1 MYEYRA
7 PRRDMQFVLHDVLD
21 AEAGLAA
28 LGRDDLNRDLIDGIM
43 EEGTKFAE
51 EVLSPLNWQGD
62 QEGAVWDNGNVRTPK
77 GYKAAFDAFTSAGWT
92 GTHAPED
99 YGGQNLPYLASIA
112 AGESFVAGAMAW
124 RMSTGLTEGAVASL
138 HHGGAQEQ
146 KDQFIPKMVAGEWTG
161 TMCLTEPHCGT
172 DLALMRTRAVPT
184 GTGTYKVSG
193 TKIFI
198 SFGEHDLTDN
208 IVHLVLAKLP
218 DAPGGTRGISLFV
231 VPKRKVNAD
240 GTPGERNGVN
250 CERIEH
256 KMGIH
261 GSPTCVMRFEE
272 AEGWL
277 VGAPHGGLAV
287 MFIMMNHARLGVA
300 LQGLALAERA
310 WQAAAAYAA
319 DRVQGR
325 SLRGPQFAD
334 QPADPLHVH
343 PDVRRMLLTI
353 RSLVEGGRVLLYQG
367 YQWQDAL
374 DRHPDPAVRKA
385 MEPLVGFLVPVAKA
399 FLTDMAMEVTGL
411 AVQVHGGHGFI
422 RDTGVEQLMRDA
434 KITCLYEGTNG
445 VQALDLMG
453 RKVMGSGGA
462 SVRAILT
469 EMQRSMEATGAA
481 GATVPAA
488 YTAEV
493 RRLGKELAELTA
505 VVAAKAP
512 QDPAEI
518 GAASHDYLNHA
529 AYTLL
534 AWSWWRALAALP
546 PGADADWA
554 EGKRAAARFFFERL
568 GPRATAH
575 AAAVRAGAGGVMDV
589 PAAALLG

>member
-1 MYEYRA
+1 
-7 PRRDMQFVLHDVLD
+7 
-21 AEAGLAA
+21 
-28 LGRDDLNRDLIDGIM
+28 
-43 EEGTKFAE
+43 
-51 EVLSPLNWQGD
+51 
-62 QEGAVWDNGNVRTPK
+62 
-77 GYKAAFDAFTSAGWT
+77 
-92 GTHAPED
+92 
-99 YGGQNLPYLASIA
+99 
-112 AGESFVAGAMAW
+112 
-124 RMSTGLTEGAVASL
+124 
-138 HHGGAQEQ
+138 
-146 KDQFIPKMVAGEWTG
+146 
-161 TMCLTEPHCGT
+161 
-172 DLALMRTRAVPT
+172 
-184 GTGTYKVSG
+184 
-193 TKIFI
+193 
-198 SFGEHDLTDN
+198 
-208 IVHLVLAKLP
+208 
-218 DAPGGTRGISLFV
+218 
-231 VPKRKVNAD
+231 
-240 GTPGERNGVN
+240 
-250 CERIEH
+250 
-256 KMGIH
+256 
-261 GSPTCVMRFEE
+261 
-272 AEGWL
+272 
-277 VGAPHGGLAV
+277 
-287 MFIMMNHARLGVA
+287 
-300 LQGLALAERA
+300 
-310 WQAAAAYAA
+310 
-319 DRVQGR
+319 
-325 SLRGPQFAD
+325 
-334 QPADPLHVH
+334 
-343 PDVRRMLLTI
+343 MLLTI

-399 FLTDMAMEVTGL
+399 FLTDMAMEATGL

-518 GAASHDYLNHA
+518 GAASHDYLNYA

-546 PGADADWA
+546 ADADADWA

-568 GPRATAH
+568 VPRATAH
-575 AAAVRAGAGGVMDV
+575 AAAVRAGAGGLMDV

>member
-7 PRRDMQFVLHDVLD
+7 PRRDMQFVLHDVLG

-28 LGRDDLNRDLIDGIM
+28 LGRADLNRELIDGIM

-62 QEGAVWDNGNVRTPK
+62 HEGAVWENGNVRTPK
-77 GYKAAFDAFTSAGWT
+77 GYKGAFDAFTSAGWT
-92 GTHAPED
+92 GTHSPED

-138 HHGGAQEQ
+138 HHGGAEAQ
-146 KDQFIPKMVAGEWTG
+146 KAMFLPKMVSGEWTG

-172 DLALMRTRAVPT
+172 DLGLMRTRAVPT
-184 GTGTYKVSG
+184 SEGTYKVSG

-198 SFGEHDLTDN
+198 SFGEHDLTEN

-218 DAPGGTRGISLFV
+218 DAPSGTRGISLFV

-240 GTPGERNGVN
+240 GTLGERNGVN

-261 GSPTCVMRFEE
+261 GSPTCVMRFED

-310 WQAAAAYAA
+310 WQAAAAYSV
-319 DRVQGR
+319 DRIQGR
-325 SLRGPQFAD
+325 SLRGPQFAEK
-334 QPADPLHVH
+334 PADPLHVH

-353 RSLVEGGRVLLYQG
+353 RALVEGGRVLLYQG

-385 MEPLVGFLVPVAKA
+385 MEPLVGFLVPIAKA
-399 FLTDMAMEVTGL
+399 FLTDMAMEATGL

-453 RKVMGSGGA
+453 RKVMGTGGA
-462 SVRAILT
+462 SVRAILM
-469 EMQRSMEATGAA
+469 EMQRSMESAGAAA
-481 GATVPAA
+481 GAVPVA

-493 RRLGKELAELTA
+493 RRLGQELGELTA
-505 VVAAKAP
+505 MVAAKAP
-512 QDPAEI
+512 ADAAEI

-534 AWSWWRALAALP
+534 AWSWWRTLAALP
-546 PGADADWA
+546 ADADPDWA
-554 EGKRAAARFFFERL
+554 AGKRATARFFFERL
-568 GPRATAH
+568 VPRAAAH
-575 AAAVRAGAGGVMDV
+575 AAAVRVGAGSLMDV

>member
-21 AEAGLAA
+21 AEASLAA
-28 LGRDDLNRDLIDGIM
+28 LGRDDLNRELVDGIL
-43 EEGTKFAE
+43 EEGTRFAE
-51 EVLSPLNWQGD
+51 DVLSPLHWQGD
-62 QEGAVWDNGNVRTPK
+62 HEGARWVDGKVFTPK
-77 GYKAAFDAFTSAGWT
+77 GYKEAFQAFTAAGWT
-92 GTHAPED
+92 GTHSPEE

-124 RMSTGLTEGAVASL
+124 RMSTGLTEGAVAAL
-138 HHGGAQEQ
+138 HHGAAEEQ
-146 KDQFIPKMVAGEWTG
+146 KAMFIPKMVSGEWTG

-172 DLALMRTRAVPT
+172 DLGLMRTRAVPT
-184 GTGTYKVSG
+184 DHGTYKVSG

-198 SFGEHDLTDN
+198 SFGEHDLTEN

-218 DAPGGTRGISLFV
+218 DAPAGTRGISLFV

-240 GTPGERNGVN
+240 GSPGAANGVS

-261 GSPTCVMRFEE
+261 GSPTCVMRFDE

-277 VGAPHGGLAV
+277 VGQPHGGLAI
-287 MFIMMNHARLGVA
+287 MFIMMNHARLGVG

-310 WQAAAAYAA
+310 WQAAAIYAV
-319 DRVQGR
+319 DRQQGR
-325 SLRGPQFAD
+325 SLRGPQAPES
-334 QPADPLHVH
+334 PADPLHVH

-353 RSLVEGGRVLLYQG
+353 RALVEGGRVLTYQA
-367 YQWQDAL
+367 YQWQDAV

-385 MEPLVGFLVPVAKA
+385 MEPLVGFAVPVVKA
-399 FLTDMAMEVTGL
+399 FLTDMAMEATGI

-422 RDTGVEQLMRDA
+422 RDTGVEQLMLDA

-445 VQALDLMG
+445 IQALDLMG

-462 SVRAILT
+462 SVRAILA
-469 EMQRSMEATGAA
+469 EMQRTMQSVPGAA
-481 GATVPAA
+481 QVPAEF
-488 YTAEV
+488 TAEV
-493 RRLGKELAELTA
+493 RRLGQEMGELAAL
-505 VVAAKAP
+505 VGSRVP
-512 QDPAEI
+512 QDPAEV
-518 GAASHDYLNHA
+518 GAAAHDYLNHA

-534 AWSWWRALAALP
+534 AWSWWRTLAALP
-546 PGADADWA
+546 ADADGAWL
-554 EGKRAAARFFFERL
+554 EGKRATARFFFERL
-568 GPRATAH
+568 VPRAAAH
-575 AAAVRAGAGGVMDV
+575 AAAVRAGAGGLMDV
-589 PAAALLG
+589 SSAALLA